1 MGRAT
6 EELEMEILERCL
18 RRMEEGADLE
28 ACLREFPE
36 AAALRRMLEAA
47 LWIQQG
53 RQATLRPGVLRRMI
67 REGQMRAAAL
77 RPSPR
82 PAPRALRW
90 GGLLAV
96 FLGLL
101 LAALGVAG
109 AAEASLPDAPLYP
122 VKRAL
127 EGLLTIAMPPAD
139 RALWLAERRWE
150 EFERAAG
157 QGRWLLALA
166 EESLHE
172 AEVAAR
178 AEGGDGSS
186 PRAARLRALLARQ
199 EALLTRAAQDA
210 PVEIR
215 PALARARA
223 RWAELARLLHMPEKE
238 SFSSPTP
245 GADFVSPMPFTPTA
259 EVLRERTRTPPGLEK
274 KEERGEKDQTPPG
287 LEKRETPP
295 SQRTPPGQGQRPPTR
310 TPPGLQGT
318 RSPPGPSQDQGSG
331 SKDVPPG
338 RR

>member
-1 MGRAT
+1 MERAA

-18 RRMEEGADLE
+18 RRLEEGADLE
-28 ACLREFPE
+28 ACLQEFPE
-36 AAALRRMLEAA
+36 AAALRPMLEAA

-67 REGQMRAAAL
+67 REGQIRAAAL

-90 GGLLAV
+90 AGLLAV

-109 AAEASLPDAPLYP
+109 AAEASLPGAPLYP
-122 VKRAL
+122 VKRAV
-127 EGLLTIAMPPAD
+127 EGLLAIAMPSVD

-150 EFERAAG
+150 EFERAAS
-157 QGRWLLALA
+157 QGRWLPALA
-166 EESLHE
+166 EESLRE

-178 AEGGDGSS
+178 AEEGGGSS

-199 EALLTRAAQDA
+199 EALLTRASQDA
-210 PVEIR
+210 PLEIR
-215 PALARARA
+215 PALAQARA
-223 RWAELARLLHMPEKE
+223 RWAALARLLHIPEKE
-238 SFSSPTP
+238 SSSPPTP
-245 GADFVSPMPFTPTA
+245 AADSASPMPSTPTA

-274 KEERGEKDQTPPG
+274 EKEEKKKEKTPPG

-295 SQRTPPGQGQRPPTR
+295 PQRTPPGQGQRPPTR
-310 TPPGLQGT
+310 TPPGPQEAG
-318 RSPPGPSQDQGSG
+318 SPPGPSQDKGQD
-331 SKDVPPG
+331 SKNVPPG

>member
-1 MGRAT
+1 MERRA

-18 RRMEEGADLE
+18 RRLEEGADLE

-36 AAALRRMLEAA
+36 AAALRPLLEAA

-53 RQATLRPGVLRRMI
+53 RQATLRPSVLRRMI

-82 PAPRALRW
+82 PAPRTLQWA
-90 GGLLAV
+90 GLLAA

-101 LAALGVAG
+101 LAALGVVG
-109 AAEASLPDAPLYP
+109 AAEASLPDTPLYP
-122 VKRAL
+122 VKRAV
-127 EGLLTIAMPPAD
+127 EGLLAIAMPPAD

-157 QGRWLLALA
+157 QGRWLPALA
-166 EESLHE
+166 EESLRE
-172 AEVAAR
+172 AEIAAR
-178 AEGGDGSS
+178 AEGGGSS

-199 EALLTRAAQDA
+199 EALLTHASQDA
-210 PVEIR
+210 PLEIR
-215 PALARARA
+215 PALVRARA
-223 RWAELARLLHMPEKE
+223 RWAELARSLQMLE
-238 SFSSPTP
+238 SESSSSPTP
-245 GADFVSPMPFTPTA
+245 AEGFASPMPSTPTA

-274 KEERGEKDQTPPG
+274 KEKEKKKEETPPG

-295 SQRTPPGQGQRPPTR
+295 PQRTPPGQGQRPPTR
-310 TPPGLQGT
+310 TPPGPQGPG
-318 RSPPGPSQDQGSG
+318 SSPGPSQDKGQD
-331 SKDVPPG
+331 SKNVPPE